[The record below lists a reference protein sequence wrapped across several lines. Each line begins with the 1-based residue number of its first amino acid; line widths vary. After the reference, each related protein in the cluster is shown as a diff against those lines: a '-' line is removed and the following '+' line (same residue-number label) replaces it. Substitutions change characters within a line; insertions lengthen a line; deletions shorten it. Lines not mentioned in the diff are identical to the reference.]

1 MDGKL
6 SQKFSEHKGNR
17 QGHVRASGHYK
28 AYINPCLNSLSDSQ
42 LGFNIGP
49 ICVTSVCIADDSYIL
64 SGSQSGL
71 QAALDIVSHYSR
83 RYKVV
88 YNGDKTKLVVT
99 GSPIDRRYYE
109 DTTPWTL
116 NGERIKVVENND
128 HLGLIVSGQHEEQK
142 NIDQNIQN
150 CRNSLFA
157 LLGPAYAFNC
167 QLSPAVQV
175 HLWKTYNLP
184 ILCSGLSALPIRPS
198 QMKSISIFQRKVLR
212 SFLKLSNRSPIPSM
226 FFLLG
231 ELPLEAQIHINT
243 LMLFYNAWSNRSTT
257 VHDLVKY
264 ILKMCNQNSTTW
276 SNHVQLLC
284 QKYNLPSPLKL
295 LEHET
300 PWSKD
305 TWKCLVKTT
314 ITAYYENK
322 LRAESKSNSKMNFLN
337 VQLCSLSGL
346 PHPTLQNIVTTQD
359 ARKLRH
365 HLKFLTGD
373 FLTNERRAI
382 DHHGADPSCSLCSSP
397 LESTEHVLVSCGAT
411 VETRQRLLPELLNTV
426 AQVQQ
431 NCAILTNPPDNVLTQ
446 FILDC
451 TSFNLADQYRISVQN
466 PGISMIYK
474 ISRDWTYEVSTV
486 RTRLLKKKK
495 QSAKTT

>member
-231 ELPLEAQIHINT
+231 ELPLEARIHLNIFS
-243 LMLFYNAWSNRSTT
+243 LFHTIWSNPQTT
-257 VHDLVKY
+257 AHQVVRY
-264 ILKMCNQNSTTW
+264 ILRMADSSSTTW
-276 SNHVQLLC
+276 AAHLRLLC
-284 QKYNLPSPLKL
+284 QMYGILDPLFLIEQEMPWPKERWKEL
-295 LEHET
+295 TTTKVIIYHE
-300 PWSKD
+300 KQ
-305 TWKCLVKTT
+305 
-314 ITAYYENK
+314 
-322 LRAESKSNSKMNFLN
+322 LRRKAASNSKMEYFN
-337 VQLCSLSGL
+337 VQTLGLTGRIHPAVQNLS
-346 PHPTLQNIVTTQD
+346 TTHD
-359 ARKLRH
+359 VRKARQ
-365 HLKFLTGD
+365 HLKFLAGD
-373 FLTNERRAI
+373 FLAGEHLANEN
-382 DHHGADPSCSLCSSP
+382 GGSPKCKLCLAP
-397 LESTEHVLVSCGAT
+397 VETTEHVVVKCSALSEV
-411 VETRQRLLPELLNTV
+411 RNRIMPDLLNKMV
-426 AQVQQ
+426 EVEP
-431 NCAILTNPPDNVLTQ
+431 NCQLLNDPNSRYLTQ

-451 TSFNLADQYRISVQN
+451 TSINLPTPYRISGENPRVQEIFKLCRDWCY
-466 PGISMIYK
+466 GIS
-474 ISRDWTYEVSTV
+474 SE
-486 RTRLLKKKK
+486 RTRQLK
-495 QSAKTT
+495 QNSASS